1 MASPQGGF
9 LVNRTEP
16 LAGYSP
22 LVGMV
27 PNPASAVIYKV
38 PPGKNTAVASIEIY
52 NGSGGPATVTVYID
66 VDGTP
71 SAFGGTTLAT
81 MTGWVDGLPRNF
93 ADGTK
98 ISAVSDVAGVTY
110 MLQLKEYTP

>member
-1 MASPQGGF
+1 MASPNGGF

-16 LAGYSP
+16 LAGYAP

-27 PNPASAVIYKV
+27 PNPVAVVIYTV
-38 PPGKNTAVASIEIY
+38 PLLKNAAVASIEVY
-52 NGSGGPATVTVYID
+52 NGSAGPAIVTVYID
-66 VDGTP
+66 VNGTP
-71 SAFGGTTLAT
+71 SAFGGTSLAA
-81 MTGWVDGLPRNF
+81 MTGWVDGLPRNLPQ
-93 ADGTK
+93 GTK